1 MELSVDHKPDDPI
14 EKERI
19 EKAGG
24 YVQTGRVNGNLAVS
38 RALGD
43 LEYKSS
49 ANVPMPDQPV
59 SAKCDFK

>member
-1 MELSVDHKPDDPI
+1 VELSVDHKPYDPV
-14 EKERI
+14 EKDRI

-43 LEYKSS
+43 LEYKS
-49 ANVPMPDQPV
+49 ANVPVPDQPV